1 MKTKFLNTIGLGIA
15 VILTAISSLSSAA
28 EYYKWVD
35 SKGTTHYTKTPPPAT
50 AKQKA
55 KVETYGWKS
64 PEQPTS
70 NPNDNVT
77 PTEMNEAADK
87 AKKAAEAA
95 LRAAEASQ
103 LAPDA
108 N

>member
-1 MKTKFLNTIGLGIA
+1 MKHKFFNTFGLGITIA
-15 VILTAISSLSSAA
+15 LTAMSSLSSAA

-50 AKQKA
+50 AKKKA

-64 PEQPTS
+64 PEQPTI

-77 PTEMNEAADK
+77 PPEYSEAAER

-103 LAPDA
+103 VAPDP